1 MTVASACFWC
11 DTVVEFN
18 DALIH
23 PNGRIQ
29 CRDCRDLDIMREF
42 TESVSG
48 AVKKLRTDLLAA
60 RIKDNSADMNN
71 VIDLHQEKK

>member
-1 MTVASACFWC
+1 MTVAPTCFWC

-23 PNGRIQ
+23 SSGRIQ

-60 RIKDNSADMNN
+60 RIKDNSADMND